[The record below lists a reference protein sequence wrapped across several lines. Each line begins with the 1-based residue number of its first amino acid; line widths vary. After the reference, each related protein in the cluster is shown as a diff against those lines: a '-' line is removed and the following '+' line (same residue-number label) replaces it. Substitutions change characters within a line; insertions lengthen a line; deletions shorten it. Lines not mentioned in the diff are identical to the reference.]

1 MNQVKMLKTYQTIEP
16 KWGVF
21 GANITNRF
29 KAEFMQ
35 NRQKG
40 KNITKPTEAK
50 PLTDFHRLQNQ
61 SYLQNQNYKTNSL
74 DKKRIFNALFT
85 KRVRSIHGIKTDV
98 SSFSASGE
106 G

>member
-1 MNQVKMLKTYQTIEP
+1 MLKTYKTIEP
-16 KWGVF
+16 KWHMTGKIVTKQ
-21 GANITNRF
+21 I
-29 KAEFMQ
+29 KAEFSQ